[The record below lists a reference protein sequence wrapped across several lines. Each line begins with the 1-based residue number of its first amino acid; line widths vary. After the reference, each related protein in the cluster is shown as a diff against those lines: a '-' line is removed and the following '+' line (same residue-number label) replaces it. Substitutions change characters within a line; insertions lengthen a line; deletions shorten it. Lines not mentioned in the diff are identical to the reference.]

1 MSECLKQKSYVMTIT
16 EIHTHNFKMFLKFPK
31 DKFQIPV
38 IWKIWGFIYKQKTHF
53 WVLFFFLM
61 GNILF

>member
-38 IWKIWGFIYKQKTHF
+38 I
-53 WVLFFFLM
+53 
-61 GNILF
+61 